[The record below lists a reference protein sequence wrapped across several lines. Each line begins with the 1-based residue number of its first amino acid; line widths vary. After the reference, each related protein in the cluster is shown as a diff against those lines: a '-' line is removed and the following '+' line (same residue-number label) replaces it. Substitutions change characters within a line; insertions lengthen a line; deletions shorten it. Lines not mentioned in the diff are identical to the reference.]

1 MTNPPT
7 VPKRITTAL
16 FSSLGAGVVPRT
28 GIEHIVVGR
37 KPEIE
42 AVLDDLANVAE
53 GGAGFRVISG
63 RYGAGKSFLLQL
75 LRNYAMN
82 RNFVVA
88 DADLSPERRLTGG
101 RGQGLATYRELA
113 RNLSTRVRPDG
124 GALPAMLEK
133 WISGVQGQVVAG
145 GITPG
150 DPRFGSAVEARIHE
164 AVNELEGLVHGFDFA
179 NVISAYWRGHQLG
192 SDELKNAALKWLRGE
207 YSTKTEAR
215 EALGVRVIIDDDT
228 WYDYVKLLAQ
238 FVKAIGYAGLVV
250 VIDEAVNL
258 YKITQSVSRHANY
271 EKLLT
276 MLNDTLQGRAQY
288 LQLLVGATPQMV
300 DDTRRGLFSYEALR
314 TRLEQSR
321 FARDGLQDYAGPVLR
336 LETLSNEEVYTLLT
350 TLRRLHA
357 LHHGY
362 ATTISDEELLEF
374 MNEVLGRLG
383 AGGFLTPRDVTR
395 DFVSVLNLLRQN
407 PEQTFLGLVKG
418 PDFVPSKT
426 DVLAEARR
434 EEALPVPTSAE
445 FAAFDL

>member
-1 MTNPPT
+1 MTNPPPIPRR
-7 VPKRITTAL
+7 VSTAVL
-16 FSSLGAGVVPRT
+16 NSLSAGVVPRV

-37 KPEIE
+37 KAEIE
-42 AVLDDLANVAE
+42 ALLGDLANVAE
-53 GGAGFRVISG
+53 GGAGFRIISG

-82 RNFVVA
+82 RGFVVA
-88 DADLSPERRLTGG
+88 DVDLSPERRLTGG
-101 RGQGLATYRELA
+101 RGQGLATYRELT

-145 GITPG
+145 GTAPTDPG
-150 DPRFGSAVEARIHE
+150 FGSAVEARIHE
-164 AVNELEGLVHGFDFA
+164 AVGELEGLVHGFDFA
-179 NVISAYWRGHQLG
+179 SVISAYWRGYQVG
-192 SDELKNAALKWLRGE
+192 NDELKNAALKWLRGE

-238 FVKAIGYAGLVV
+238 FVRALGYAGLVV

-258 YKITQSVSRHANY
+258 YKIVQGVSRSANY

-276 MLNDTLQGRAQY
+276 MLNDTLQGRASY

-300 DDTRRGLFSYEALR
+300 EDTRRGLYSYDALR

-321 FARDGLQDYAGPVLR
+321 FAREGLQDYAGPVLR
-336 LETLSNEEVYTLLT
+336 LETLTNEEVFTLLT

-362 ATTISDEELLEF
+362 TPSITDDELVEF

-383 AGGFLTPRDVTR
+383 ANAFLTPRDVTR

-407 PEQTFLGLVKG
+407 PDQTFLGLVRG

-426 DVLAEARR
+426 DVLAQARH
-434 EEALPVPTSAE
+434 EEEMPVPESAE

>member
-1 MTNPPT
+1 MITPPP

-16 FSSLGAGVVPRT
+16 FSSLGAGVVPRV

-42 AVLDDLANVAE
+42 ALLGDLENVAE
-53 GGAGFRVISG
+53 GGAGFRVVSG

-88 DADLSPERRLTGG
+88 DVDLSPERRLTGG
-101 RGQGLATYRELA
+101 RGQGLATYRELT
-113 RNLSTRVRPDG
+113 RNLSTRVRQDG

-133 WISGVQGQVVAG
+133 WISGVQQEVVAG
-145 GITPG
+145 GTAPTDPG
-150 DPRFGSAVEARIHE
+150 FGSAVEARIHE

-179 NVISAYWRGHQLG
+179 SVISAYWRGHQLG
-192 SDELKNAALKWLRGE
+192 NDELKNAALKWLRGE
-207 YSTKTEAR
+207 YGTKTEAR
-215 EALGVRVIIDDDT
+215 EALGVRVIIDDDS

-258 YKITQSVSRHANY
+258 YKITQSVSRSANY

-276 MLNDTLQGRAQY
+276 MLNDTLQGRASY

-300 DDTRRGLFSYEALR
+300 EDTRRGLFSYDALR

-321 FARDGLQDYAGPVLR
+321 FARAGLQDSAGPVLR
-336 LETLSNEEVYTLLT
+336 LETLKNEEVFTLLH

-362 ATTISDEELLEF
+362 TPTVTDDELVEF
-374 MNEVLGRLG
+374 MNEVLSRLG
-383 AGGFLTPRDVTR
+383 ASDFLTPRDVTR

-407 PEQTFLGLVKG
+407 PGETFLGLVKG
-418 PDFVPSKT
+418 PDFVPSRT

-434 EEALPVPTSAE
+434 EEEVPVPASAE

>member
-1 MTNPPT
+1 MTTPA

-16 FSSLGAGVVPRT
+16 FTSLGTGVVPRV

-42 AVLDDLANVAE
+42 ALLTDLKNVSE
-53 GGAGFRVISG
+53 GGAGFRIVSG

-82 RNFVVA
+82 RNFAVA

-101 RGQGLATYRELA
+101 RGQGQATYRELT
-113 RNLSTRVRPDG
+113 RNLSTRVRQDG

-133 WISGVQGQVVAG
+133 WISGVQQQVVAD
-145 GITPG
+145 GISPT
-150 DPRFGSAVEARIHE
+150 DPAFGSAVQARIHE
-164 AVNELEGLVHGFDFA
+164 AVNDLEGLVHGFDFA
-179 NVISAYWRGHQLG
+179 SVISAYWRGHQVG
-192 SDELKNAALKWLRGE
+192 NDELKNAALKWLRGE
-207 YSTKTEAR
+207 YATKTEAR
-215 EALGVRVIIDDDT
+215 EALGVRVIIDDDS
-228 WYDYVKLLAQ
+228 WYDYLKLLAQ

-250 VIDEAVNL
+250 MIDEAVNL
-258 YKITQSVSRHANY
+258 YKITQSVSRNANY

-288 LQLLVGATPQMV
+288 LQIVLGATPQLV
-300 DDTRRGLFSYEALR
+300 EDPRRGLFSYDALR

-321 FARDGLQDYAGPVLR
+321 FVRAGLQDTAGPVLR
-336 LETLSNEEVYTLLT
+336 LETLTHEEVFTLLH

-362 ATTISDEELLEF
+362 APVIPDEHLVEF

-383 AGGFLTPRDVTR
+383 ASDFLTPRDVTR
-395 DFVSVLNLLRQN
+395 DFVSVLDLLRQN
-407 PEQTFLGLVKG
+407 PGETFLGLVKG
-418 PDFVPSKT
+418 PDFVPLRT

-434 EEALPVPTSAE
+434 EEETPAPSSAE

>member
-1 MTNPPT
+1 MTHPPT
-7 VPKRITTAL
+7 IPRRITTAL
-16 FSSLGAGVVPRT
+16 FSSLGAGVVPRI

-42 AVLDDLANVAE
+42 ALLGDIANVAD

-133 WISGVQGQVVAG
+133 WISGVQGQVVAS
-145 GITPG
+145 GITPN
-150 DPRFGSAVEARIHE
+150 DPSFGSAVEGRIHE

-179 NVISAYWRGHQLG
+179 RVISAYWRGHQLG
-192 SDELKNAALKWLRGE
+192 NDELKNAALKWLRGE

-238 FVKAIGYAGLVV
+238 FVKSIGYAGLVV

-258 YKITQSVSRHANY
+258 YKITQSVSRNANY
-271 EKLLT
+271 EKAPH
-276 MLNDTLQGRAQY
+276 DAERHPARA
-288 LQLLVGATPQMV
+288 GA
-300 DDTRRGLFSYEALR
+300 
-314 TRLEQSR
+314 
-321 FARDGLQDYAGPVLR
+321 
-336 LETLSNEEVYTLLT
+336 
-350 TLRRLHA
+350 
-357 LHHGY
+357 
-362 ATTISDEELLEF
+362 
-374 MNEVLGRLG
+374 
-383 AGGFLTPRDVTR
+383 
-395 DFVSVLNLLRQN
+395 
-407 PEQTFLGLVKG
+407 
-418 PDFVPSKT
+418 
-426 DVLAEARR
+426 VLAAPGQRNTAVGR
-434 EEALPVPTSAE
+434 GHPPWAVL
-445 FAAFDL
+445 L